1 MRSTIS
7 TSPLSSRRMLLS
19 VADDEEGKYWCHY
32 AKICGCKH
40 LSPPSNR
47 STDIN
52 IVNLVLVI
60 KTKTRDLNMA
70 GFVYVGQ
77 VGVSEIS
84 VLCELEYSTA
94 AI

>member
-1 MRSTIS
+1 
-7 TSPLSSRRMLLS
+7 MLLS
-19 VADDEEGKYWCHY
+19 VADDEEAKYWCHY
-32 AKICGCKH
+32 AKICDCKH

>member
-1 MRSTIS
+1 
-7 TSPLSSRRMLLS
+7 MLLS
-19 VADDEEGKYWCHY
+19 VADDEEAKYRWHY

-40 LSPPSNR
+40 LSPPFSR

-60 KTKTRDLNMA
+60 KTKTRGLNMA
-70 GFVYVGQ
+70 GFAYVGQ
-77 VGVSEIS
+77 VGVSEMS
-84 VLCELEYSTA
+84 VLCELEYSTT